1 MTVHQLEKEGTQP
14 RRASLESAG
23 VEFVDENGG
32 GPGARAKID
41 RGQTK
46 KEVIAVRPSLAKTS
60 GTSFEASIEHRSG
73 TR

>member
-46 KEVIAVRPSLAKTS
+46 KEVIAKA
-60 GTSFEASIEHRSG
+60 
-73 TR
+73 